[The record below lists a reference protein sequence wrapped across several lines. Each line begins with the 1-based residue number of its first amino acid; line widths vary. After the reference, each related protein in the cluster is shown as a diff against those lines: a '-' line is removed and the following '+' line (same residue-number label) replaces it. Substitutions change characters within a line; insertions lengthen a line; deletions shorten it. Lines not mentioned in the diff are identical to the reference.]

1 MSTFERPRKEVL
13 STKRSRASCAASRC
27 KPLHQGKHRDQLQW
41 TTTCRAQ
48 DIHCM
53 RAPVP
58 FHESKRVSRSRHRY
72 HMVCE
77 YVMRRRTSEDSEVSF
92 HHQTHAARAKS
103 ASPRPSTRCDAHASL
118 ELLVK
123 RKRRSCSKSRTS
135 SNSVALGL
143 VHCAIY
149 LYTALACY
157 PANPMPCVAMSVAFD
172 RCKLAFSQKL
182 TFTVR
187 IAYLAVQRVYGRA
200 LPHFK

>member
-77 YVMRRRTSEDSEVSF
+77 YVMRRRTSEHSQASF
-92 HHQTHAARAKS
+92 HHQVRTARARS
-103 ASPRPSTRCDAHASL
+103 ASPRPSTNFAGHALRRLQASDA
-118 ELLVK
+118 EGP
-123 RKRRSCSKSRTS
+123 SCSLDFARTMPP
-135 SNSVALGL
+135 VGCRHVFLL
-143 VHCAIY
+143 PTCLQCA
-149 LYTALACY
+149 
-157 PANPMPCVAMSVAFD
+157 
-172 RCKLAFSQKL
+172 
-182 TFTVR
+182 
-187 IAYLAVQRVYGRA
+187 
-200 LPHFK
+200 